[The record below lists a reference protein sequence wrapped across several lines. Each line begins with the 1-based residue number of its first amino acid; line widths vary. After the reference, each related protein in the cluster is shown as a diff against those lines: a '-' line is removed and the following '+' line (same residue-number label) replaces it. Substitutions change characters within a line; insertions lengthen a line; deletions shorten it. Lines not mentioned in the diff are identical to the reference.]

1 MANWPLLEYILPERC
16 NMQDFKSYKLEKK
29 PAHGLLGRRFLLVA
43 FFLLLLLA
51 AVFIYFNLLSNQPPA
66 DDNLPIPEQIENPGQ
81 KKVLPLQLP
90 GQSNREPSKP
100 GPLNQSTGVTRQAVA
115 IKAEPIMESN
125 ITAAVMPEEE
135 ETTAEYHTLV
145 YEIQNG
151 DSLATIFKKHNLSA
165 NLLHRIIHSSD
176 TAKKLTDIRPGEIL
190 YVDLDEERNFL
201 SLRLEQNKLNSL
213 KITAVEDGYEAIENP
228 GQKRIPSPQLSGQS
242 NREPS
247 NPGPSNQS
255 ISFIREAVAI
265 EAEPHDKTEN
275 TISHTLTY
283 EIKNGDSL
291 ASIFKM
297 HDLSAS
303 LLHRIVHSSDT
314 ATKLTD
320 IRPGET
326 LYVDLDE
333 EQNFL
338 SLRLEQSK
346 ISSLKIIA
354 VEDGFEAVE
363 LSREVE
369 VRTNH
374 VSGTI
379 ENSFYVAAKKAGLSE
394 KLIMQMAGIFGW
406 DIDFALEIRSGDR
419 FTVIFEEDYLDGD
432 KLNDGPILAA
442 EFVNRGQS
450 YHALLY
456 TDDTGRS
463 DYYSPDGRSMRK
475 AFLRAPVD
483 FRRIS
488 SRFSRERYHPV
499 LGKKRPHRGV
509 DYAAKTGTP
518 IKAAGDGKIIHR
530 GRKGGY
536 GNTVIIKHGQTYTTL
551 YGHLSR
557 YNKKAKRGSKVKQG
571 QIIGYVGST
580 GLATGPHLHYE
591 FRVNGVHRN
600 PLTVK
605 LPAAEPI
612 AKKYQ
617 EDFQLKTQ
625 PLLSQLEL
633 INRTLVANAE

>member
-1 MANWPLLEYILPERC
+1 
-16 NMQDFKSYKLEKK
+16 MQDFKSYKLDRK
-29 PAHGLLGRRFLLVA
+29 PARGLLGRRFLFIA
-43 FFLLLLLA
+43 FLLLLLV

-66 DDNLPIPEQIENPGQ
+66 DDNLPIPEQTENPDQ
-81 KKVLPLQLP
+81 KKILPLQLP
-90 GQSNREPSKP
+90 DQSSREPGNP
-100 GPLNQSTGVTRQAVA
+100 GPSNQSISFIRQVSA
-115 IKAEPIMESN
+115 IEAEPVVEPDT
-125 ITAAVMPEEE
+125 TAVVMAEAE

-165 NLLHRIIHSSD
+165 NLLHRIVYSSD

-190 YVDLDEERNFL
+190 YVELDEKQNFH
-201 SLRLEQNKLNSL
+201 SLRLEQSKNNSL
-213 KITAVEDGYEAIENP
+213 KITALEDGFEATELSREAEVNLPLPKQIEKTD
-228 GQKRIPSPQLSGQS
+228 QKRIPSPQLSAQS
-242 NREPS
+242 NKEPS
-247 NPGPSNQS
+247 NPDPSNQS
-255 ISFIREAVAI
+255 ISLINQAVAI
-265 EAEPHDKTEN
+265 EAESTVKPEN
-275 TISHTLTY
+275 TVSHTLTY

-291 ASIFKM
+291 ASIFKK
-297 HDLSAS
+297 HDLSAN

-314 ATKLTD
+314 AKKLTD

-326 LYVDLDE
+326 LYINLDE
-333 EQNFL
+333 EQSFL

-346 ISSLKIIA
+346 INSLKITA
-354 VEDGFEAVE
+354 TEDGFDATE

-369 VRTNH
+369 VRNNH

-379 ENSFYVAAKKAGLSE
+379 ENSFYMAAKKAGLSE
-394 KLIMQMAGIFGW
+394 KLIMQMADIFGW

-432 KLNDGPILAA
+432 KLRDGPILAA

-518 IKAAGDGKIIHR
+518 IKAAGDGRIIHR

-536 GNTVIIKHGQTYTTL
+536 GKTVIIQHGQTYTTL

-557 YNKKAKRGSKVKQG
+557 YNKKAKNGSKVKQG
-571 QIIGYVGST
+571 QTIGYVGST

-612 AKKYQ
+612 AKKYR